1 MIGIARPRVPA
12 PSVTKIEGI
21 QMSMPKITVA
31 LGFLL
36 VLQGIGFYVGTSSKS
51 ITALIPAFVG
61 LPILV
66 LGIVAL
72 KASAR
77 KHAMH
82 LTAALATLGLLAALG
97 RIASAGLSFSAAGI
111 SVLLLALLTGG
122 FLVLCVKS
130 FVDARRRQRKP
141 EQ

>member
-1 MIGIARPRVPA
+1 M
-12 PSVTKIEGI
+12 
-21 QMSMPKITVA
+21 
-31 LGFLL
+31 
-36 VLQGIGFYVGTSSKS
+36 LQGIGFYVGTSSNS

-72 KASAR
+72 VASAR

-82 LTAALATLGLLAALG
+82 LAAVMAALGLLAALG
-97 RIASAGLSFSAAGI
+97 RMASAGLSFSPAGV

-122 FLVLCVKS
+122 LLALCVKS
-130 FVDARRRQRKP
+130 FVDARRRQGKP